1 MTRRLGKAA
10 PVITGN
16 NHWANQLFFWR
27 DIMRLP
33 TPRMQA
39 LVCVRFMM
47 LMAALGSSSLSLYG
61 QDSHYWN
68 ISYGTHA
75 TLLGGAVIGSARDL
89 SATYYNPGLL
99 ALQREGGLLVGANV
113 YTFQRIAVEG
123 YQYGTS
129 DQSTLAASPGM
140 VAGRI
145 PVDSTV
151 LSGVAYSILGRQ
163 YFSAEVESRLTGTGD
178 LYGTPG
184 IPQQISAEWTF
195 GTQLRE
201 TWLGLSLF
209 RLVPPS
215 LGIGLTNYVAVRSQ
229 EIRSSQVGGV
239 IPQGDE
245 LTSAARVSNLSYYH
259 VRLLWKLGIG
269 VELDKLSLGATV
281 TTPSLG
287 IMGSGESFVHM
298 SFSGM
303 ESASDT
309 ARTDLLAGSNQE
321 ELDSRFSNGWAVGV
335 GVGYRFTDLQIH
347 FSAEYY
353 APVSSFK
360 ILETAPFTGQSD
372 GQQYT
377 NPIIYEMGSVVN
389 VGLGLEY
396 ALSPSTSIYGSV
408 TTDFSGVE
416 EGTSNTVSTTAWDL
430 IHISAGT
437 MLALESFDLTLGL
450 SYAAGKEFLSDIPWT
465 QRLGAGKSLFQP
477 PDDTTVRTMS
487 LTGVLAF
494 SFRF

>member
-1 MTRRLGKAA
+1 MPAPMSRSHALATVRLLTLIAVFGA
-10 PVITGN
+10 
-16 NHWANQLFFWR
+16 
-27 DIMRLP
+27 
-33 TPRMQA
+33 
-39 LVCVRFMM
+39 
-47 LMAALGSSSLSLYG
+47 SSLTLYG

-99 ALQREGGLLVGANV
+99 PLQRGGGLLVGANV
-113 YTFQRIAVEG
+113 YTFQRISVDG
-123 YQYGTS
+123 NQYGTS

-163 YFSAEVESRLTGTGD
+163 YFSAEVETRYTDTGD

-184 IPQQISAEWTF
+184 FPQQISAEWAF

-209 RLVPPS
+209 RLIPPS
-215 LGIGLTNYVAVRSQ
+215 IGIGLTNYVAIRNQ
-229 EIRSSQVGGV
+229 ETRSSLAGGV
-239 IPQGDE
+239 IPQGGE
-245 LTSAARVSNLSYYH
+245 LTTATSISNLSFYH

-269 VELDKLSLGATV
+269 IELDKLSLGATV
-281 TTPSLG
+281 TTPSVG
-287 IMGSGESFVHM
+287 ILGSGESFVHM

-303 ESASDT
+303 QNATDT
-309 ARTDLLAGSNQE
+309 VRTDFLAGSNQE

-335 GVGYRFTDLQIH
+335 GFGYRFTDLQIH
-347 FSAEYY
+347 LSAEWF
-353 APVSSFK
+353 APVGSFK
-360 ILETAPFTGQSD
+360 ILETASFTGQSD
-372 GQQYT
+372 GQQYS
-377 NPIIYEMGSVVN
+377 NPIIYEMGSVLN

-396 ALSPSTSIYGSV
+396 ALTPTTSIFGSV
-408 TTDFSGVE
+408 TTDYSGIK

-430 IHISAGT
+430 LHITAGT
-437 MLALESFDLTLGL
+437 MLALESFDLTLGI
-450 SYAAGKEFLSDIPWT
+450 SYSAGKEYLRDIPWT
-465 QRLGAGKSLFQP
+465 QRAGNTHSLFRP
-477 PDDTTVRTMS
+477 SDDTEVKTMA

-494 SFRF
+494 SFQF

>member
-1 MTRRLGKAA
+1 MRSHMQRRHIAVSVRLVA
-10 PVITGN
+10 
-16 NHWANQLFFWR
+16 LF
-27 DIMRLP
+27 
-33 TPRMQA
+33 
-39 LVCVRFMM
+39 
-47 LMAALGSSSLSLYG
+47 AALASLSLSLYA

-75 TLLGGAVIGSARDL
+75 TLLGGSVIGSARDL

-113 YTFQRIAVEG
+113 YTFQRISVEG
-123 YQYGTS
+123 YRYGES
-129 DQSTLAASPGM
+129 DQSTVAASPGM

-163 YFSAEVESRLTGTGD
+163 YFSAEVESRFTDTGD

-184 IPQQISAEWTF
+184 IPQQISAEWAF

-215 LGIGLTNYVAVRSQ
+215 IGIGLTNYVAIRNQ
-229 EIRSSQVGGV
+229 ETRSSLVGGV
-239 IPQGDE
+239 LPQGGE
-245 LTSAARVSNLSYYH
+245 LTSTANVSNLSFYH

-281 TTPSLG
+281 TTPSIG
-287 IMGSGESFVHM
+287 IMGSGDSFVHA
-298 SFSGM
+298 SFSGT

-309 ARTDLLAGSNQE
+309 ARTDFLVGSNQE
-321 ELDSRFSNGWAVGV
+321 DLDSRFANGWAVGV
-335 GVGYRFTDLQIH
+335 GFGYRLTDLQIH
-347 FSAEYY
+347 FSAEWY
-353 APVSSFK
+353 APVGSFK
-360 ILETAPFTGQSD
+360 ILETAPFTGQSN
-372 GQQYT
+372 GLEYS
-377 NPIIYEMGSVVN
+377 NPIIYEMGSVLN

-396 ALSPSTSIYGSV
+396 ALSPTTSIYGSM
-408 TTDFSGVE
+408 TTDFSGIKG
-416 EGTSNTVSTTAWDL
+416 GTSNTVSTTAWDL
-430 IHISAGT
+430 LHISAGT
-437 MLALESFDLTLGL
+437 MLALKSFDLTLGI
-450 SYAAGKEFLSDIPWT
+450 SYSAGKEFLRDIPWT
-465 QRLGAGKSLFQP
+465 HRAGTAKSIFQP
-477 PDDTTVRTMS
+477 PDDTTVRTMA

>member
-1 MTRRLGKAA
+1 MPSR
-10 PVITGN
+10 
-16 NHWANQLFFWR
+16 
-27 DIMRLP
+27 
-33 TPRMQA
+33 TPRSNA
-39 LVCVRFMM
+39 LVSVRLLM
-47 LMAALGSSSLSLYG
+47 LIAALGTLSLTLYG

-75 TLLGGAVIGSARDL
+75 TLLGGSVIGSARDL

-113 YTFQRIAVEG
+113 YTFQRISVDG
-123 YQYGTS
+123 YRYGKS

-163 YFSAEVESRLTGTGD
+163 FFSAEVESRYTDTGD

-184 IPQQISAEWTF
+184 NPQQISAEWAF

-209 RLVPPS
+209 RLIPPS
-215 LGIGLTNYVAVRSQ
+215 LGIGLTNYVAIRNQ
-229 EIRSSQVGGV
+229 ETRSSLAGGL
-239 IPQGDE
+239 IPEIGE
-245 LTSAARVSNLSYYH
+245 LTSTARVSNLSFYH

-269 VELDKLSLGATV
+269 IEFDKLSLGATV
-281 TTPSLG
+281 TTPSVG
-287 IMGSGESFVHM
+287 ILGSGESFVHA
-298 SFSGM
+298 SFSGV

-309 ARTDLLAGSNQE
+309 ARTDFLIGSNQE

-335 GVGYRFTDLQIH
+335 GLGYRLTDLQIH
-347 FSAEYY
+347 FSAEWY
-353 APVSSFK
+353 APVGPFK

-377 NPIIYEMGSVVN
+377 NPIIYEMGSVLN

-396 ALSPSTSIYGSV
+396 ALNSTTSIFGSM
-408 TTDFSGVE
+408 TTDYSGIKG
-416 EGTSNTVSTTAWDL
+416 GTSNTVSTTAWDL
-430 IHISAGT
+430 LHITVGT
-437 MLALESFDLTLGL
+437 MLALESFDLTLGV
-450 SYAAGKEFLSDIPWT
+450 SYSAGKEYLKDIPWT
-465 QRLGAGKSLFQP
+465 RRAGNTQSLFQP
-477 PDDTTVRTMS
+477 PDDTRVQTMA

-494 SFRF
+494 SFQF